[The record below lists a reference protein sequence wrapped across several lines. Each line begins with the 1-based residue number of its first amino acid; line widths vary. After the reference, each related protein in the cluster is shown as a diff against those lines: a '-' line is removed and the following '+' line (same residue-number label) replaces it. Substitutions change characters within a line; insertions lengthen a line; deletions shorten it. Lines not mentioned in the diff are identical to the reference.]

1 MRSRL
6 SLATL
11 VCFCAASLAAA
22 EETPEKSES
31 LNNPPEGFIALFN
44 GEDLSGW
51 IGVPHFDPRKL
62 RAMSP
67 EDRQAFLDKNW
78 IDVEKHWSVE
88 NGELVN
94 DGKGPYLTTAEDY
107 GDFELRLE
115 YKTVP
120 KADSGIYLRGVPQ
133 VQIWDTTEKDAKRAE
148 LMSKGSAGLFNN
160 QKSPNYPLVKAD
172 KPFGQWNSL
181 KITMIGESVTV
192 VYNGKL
198 VVNEVPLENYWDRS
212 IPVFP
217 VGPIQLQTHGGEIR
231 FRNVYLRE
239 IPRMPPEAGYL
250 SKDGMPFGEGWMS
263 LFSENGTEAAQAG
276 DVEYHVLFSLQDGKP
291 AEFTIGSAEG
301 ENARAM
307 VLTVSPESG
316 VTLTDRQ
323 AKDDSIPVANTPAV
337 DSGLKSEGNQHLYAR
352 VRGNSIQVWL
362 NEKMVV
368 DVLYPRRPQNGTVR
382 VSGANVTSAFVRNSA
397 DDPRVEMFDGKE
409 EGFTPLYN
417 GKDLSGWIG
426 EKQGY
431 DTQPNVLVATKDSG
445 NLFTKK
451 SYGDFRFRFEFKLR
465 PGANNGVAI
474 RAPLDGRASYDGI
487 ESQILDNTS
496 EKYADL
502 KTYQYHG
509 SLYGVVPALRG
520 YLKPIRHWNQQEIIA
535 KGNHIKV
542 ILNGKVIV
550 DGNLEKASQNGTV
563 DGKDHPGVL
572 NPTGHLGFLGH
583 GHVIEFRNLRVKSL
597 EKK

>member
-6 SLATL
+6 TLATL
-11 VCFCAASLAAA
+11 VCFCAASLAIA
-22 EETPEKSES
+22 EETPEKSDS
-31 LNNPPEGFIALFN
+31 LNTPPEGFIALFN
-44 GEDLSGW
+44 GDDLSGW
-51 IGVPHFDPRKL
+51 IGVPHFDLRKL

-67 EDRQAFLDKNW
+67 EDRQAYLDKNW
-78 IDVEKHWSVE
+78 VEVEKHWSVDD
-88 NGELVN
+88 GELVN

-133 VQIWDTTEKDAKRAE
+133 VQIWDTTEEDAKRAE

-160 QKSPNYPLVKAD
+160 QKSPNYPLVNAD
-172 KPFGQWNSL
+172 KPFGEWNSL
-181 KITMIGESVTV
+181 KITMVGESVTV

-239 IPRMPPEAGYL
+239 IPRKPPEAGYL
-250 SKDGMPFGEGWMS
+250 SKEGEPLGEGWKS
-263 LFSENGTEAAQAG
+263 LFADNGAAATQVG
-276 DVEYHVLFSLQDGKP
+276 NTEYHVVFSLQGDKA
-291 AEFTIGSAEG
+291 AEFTIGSDEDG
-301 ENARAM
+301 RAM
-307 VLTVSPESG
+307 LLTVSPESG

-323 AKDDSIPVANTPAV
+323 SEGESIPVASTPAAA
-337 DSGLKSEGNQHLYAR
+337 SGLKSEGDQHLYAR

-362 NEKMVV
+362 NETPVV
-368 DVLYPRRPQNGTVR
+368 DVLYPQRPQQGTVS
-382 VSGANVTSAFVRNSA
+382 VKDVMIKSAFVRNSA
-397 DDPRVEMFDGKE
+397 DDPRVEMFAGGE
-409 EGFTPLYN
+409 EGFTSLYN

-426 EKQGY
+426 ETKGF
-431 DTQPNVLVATKDSG
+431 DAQPNVLVATKDSG
-445 NLFTKK
+445 NLLTEKE
-451 SYGDFRFRFEFKLR
+451 YGDFQFRFEFKLR

-474 RAPLDGRASYDGI
+474 RAPLNKHASYDGI
-487 ESQILDNTS
+487 ESQILDNTADR
-496 EKYADL
+496 YADL
-502 KTYQYHG
+502 KTYQFHG
-509 SLYGVVPALRG
+509 SLYGVVPAKRG

-535 KGNHIKV
+535 NGDQIQV

-550 DGNLEKASQNGTV
+550 DANLKEATKNGTI

-572 NPTGHLGFLGH
+572 NPKGHLGFLGH
-583 GHVIEFRNLRVKSL
+583 GHIIEFRNLRVKSL
-597 EKK
+597 DKK